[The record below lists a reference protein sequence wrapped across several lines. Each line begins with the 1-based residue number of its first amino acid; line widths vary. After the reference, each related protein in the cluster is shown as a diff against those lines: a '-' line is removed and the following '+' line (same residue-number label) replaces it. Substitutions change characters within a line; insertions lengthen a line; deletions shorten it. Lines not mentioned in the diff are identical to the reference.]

1 MYIQDSFYRGLTEE
15 ELKHVHEYNFD
26 HPGNKNCLSSEC
38 IVDDMQS
45 CRHFM
50 ISKYLQSYD
59 SFIADAFDTD
69 QLVECIEKLKSG
81 HPVQVPIYDFKTHQR
96 SLDTF
101 RQVLIF
107 LIRWEITH
115 SDGVFLCNTYICFL
129 LYLLELE
136 ISFPICILKCRI
148 RGCDGIQTSTHG
160 SLRRKFISFSWR
172 RKRRFQEN
180 KYIYKL
186 GKLDCILLTF

>member
-1 MYIQDSFYRGLTEE
+1 MTKE

-26 HPGNKNCLSSEC
+26 HPGNQNCLSSEC

-107 LIRWEITH
+107 LIR
-115 SDGVFLCNTYICFL
+115 
-129 LYLLELE
+129 
-136 ISFPICILKCRI
+136 
-148 RGCDGIQTSTHG
+148 
-160 SLRRKFISFSWR
+160 
-172 RKRRFQEN
+172 
-180 KYIYKL
+180 
-186 GKLDCILLTF
+186 